1 MLSARQKNVS
11 RGGGHCKD
19 RIVKKDSNL
28 SIANFGED
36 YSLLGGS
43 KLGNLLSSYGL
54 DEEISHSARTKVR
67 NNRYKANE
75 DFECSPRPI

>member
-19 RIVKKDSNL
+19 GIVKKDSGQC
-28 SIANFGED
+28 IANFAED
-36 YSLLGGS
+36 YSIIGGS

-54 DEEISHSARTKVR
+54 DEEISHTARTKAR